1 LAGGRGARAEP
12 LALAAQALA
21 ALDAATALA
30 DLAAGERWCRPL
42 VDDSGAFDVRQ
53 GRHPVVEAALARG
66 HDAAFVPNDCDLSE
80 RQRLWL
86 VTGPNMAGEKT
97 LPPRT

>member
-21 ALDAATALA
+21 ALDATTALA

-53 GRHPVVEAALARG
+53 GRHPVVEAALAHG

-86 VTGPNMAGEKT
+86 RTRPQPGGGTSA
-97 LPPRT
+97 PRGR